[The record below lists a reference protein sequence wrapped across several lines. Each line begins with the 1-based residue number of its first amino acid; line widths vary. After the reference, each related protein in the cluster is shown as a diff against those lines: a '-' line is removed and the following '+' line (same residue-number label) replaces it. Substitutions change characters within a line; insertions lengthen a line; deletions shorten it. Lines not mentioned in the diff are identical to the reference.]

1 MLVMKSKNYQTEKYI
16 EQFQENTI
24 ELTKAIQ
31 YLITTPTVSVCILKH
46 SRQLKSHLLFD
57 GELYE
62 FLVQWKTLEALD
74 EQNTRGVHP
83 KCNNL
88 LR

>member
-1 MLVMKSKNYQTEKYI
+1 MLVMKSKKYQTEKYI

-46 SRQLKSHLLFD
+46 SRQLKNHLLYN
-57 GELYE
+57 GEIYE
-62 FLVQWKTLEALD
+62 FLVVWKTLGALD
-74 EQNTRGVHP
+74 GQNTEGVHP
-83 KCNNL
+83 
-88 LR
+88 